1 MILVSFVVGLVIGWF
16 ALRALINLKMKR
28 MLSSIV
34 ESESPKIINRVDID
48 IVKLKDRFYVYKRE
62 DNSFL
67 VHGDNKQ
74 DLIDQLHNRWP
85 DKAFMASPANLKEV
99 GLK

>member
-1 MILVSFVVGLVIGWF
+1 MILLAFAVGILVGF
-16 ALRALINLKMKR
+16 LIIRTLILLKMRRILK
-28 MLSSIV
+28 SIAETPVITNKV
-34 ESESPKIINRVDID
+34 EID
-48 IVKLKDRFYVYKRE
+48 IVKLKERFYVYKRE

-74 DLIDQLHNRWP
+74 DLIDQLHSRWP
-85 DKAFMASPANLKEV
+85 DKAFMASPANLEEL